1 MRFGELI
8 FILIFIFIGLINV
21 IARVIASKTR
31 KKKEAAGVQEK
42 PSPKGATETLALSAI
57 QEKEERARRGYV
69 EEKEQLKGLV
79 EKVAKSQGITGTK
92 EIEASREKE
101 RYEAPTPETLL
112 AKESN
117 RPEYSSDIST
127 ISEVKRSRLES
138 STLPTMKP
146 GIKSRLTSDVGFGVK
161 REIPQKDRSQM
172 SAWKKVNK
180 LSYLKKAVV
189 LSEILGKPKGML

>member
-8 FILIFIFIGLINV
+8 FILIFVFIGLINV

-42 PSPKGATETLALSAI
+42 PSPKRATETLEISEI
-57 QEKEERARRGYV
+57 QEKEERARRGYGEV
-69 EEKEQLKGLV
+69 KGQLKGLV
-79 EKVAKSQGITGTK
+79 EKVAKSQGITVTK
-92 EIEASREKE
+92 ETEASREKE
-101 RYEAPTPETLL
+101 RYEAPSPETLL

-117 RPEYSSDIST
+117 RPEYSSDISS
-127 ISEVKRSRLES
+127 ISEVKHSRLES
-138 STLPTMKP
+138 STLPKLKP
-146 GIKSRLTSDVGFGVK
+146 GIKSRLTSDAGFGVQQ
-161 REIPQKDRSQM
+161 EIPQKDRSQM
-172 SAWKKVNK
+172 SAWKKINK

>member
-8 FILIFIFIGLINV
+8 FILIFVFIGLINV

-31 KKKEAAGVQEK
+31 KKKEAAGVQKK
-42 PSPKGATETLALSAI
+42 PSPKRATETLALSEI
-57 QEKEERARRGYV
+57 QEKEERARRRYGGG
-69 EEKEQLKGLV
+69 KEQLKGLV
-79 EKVAKSQGITGTK
+79 KKVAKSQGITLTK
-92 EIEASREKE
+92 ETEASREKE
-101 RYEAPTPETLL
+101 RYEAPTPETLV

-117 RPEYSSDIST
+117 RPEYSSDISS

-138 STLPTMKP
+138 LTLPKLKP
-146 GIKSRLTSDVGFGVK
+146 KITRRLTSNIGFGVQQ
-161 REIPQKDRSQM
+161 EILQKERSQM
-172 SAWKKVNK
+172 SAWKKINK